1 MGPQTRP
8 PAGGDPAEGGPAPGE
23 PSPLVRLR
31 RLGPQWAG
39 ASGGAFAGMAQSPE
53 RYAAA
58 SRLVAAWLNRLRA
71 AAPDADELSEANETD
86 VVGGVG
92 AAGAG
97 GGAGMSGAAGA
108 DPGDEGHDRVAQA
121 VAAALLDAWDRRE
134 QGTGDGVAD
143 GTGLPLTEA
152 ERAVLTTAAFAIRYG
167 EVTAWVAARRRRRA
181 MARAAAQANGGP
193 GGWLVLDETGDPAGD
208 PFVAY
213 RRLEVDPV
221 TGAGVLVE
229 TRPDESFTGVIH
241 GVQIISVDPA
251 TGELTADND
260 AEYCEFSSAEE
271 REERVSALR
280 ADDDRG
286 PGDSAM

>member
-1 MGPQTRP
+1 MGPQTP
-8 PAGGDPAEGGPAPGE
+8 DAGEAPGE

-31 RLGPQWAG
+31 QLGPQWAG

-58 SRLVAAWLNRLRA
+58 SRLVAAWLDRLRA
-71 AAPDADELSEANETD
+71 AAPDAAEPSE
-86 VVGGVG
+86 G
-92 AAGAG
+92 
-97 GGAGMSGAAGA
+97 
-108 DPGDEGHDRVAQA
+108 PGDEGRDRVAQA
-121 VAAALLDAWDRRE
+121 AAAALLDAWDHRK
-134 QGTGDGVAD
+134 QGTGDAVAD
-143 GTGLPLTEA
+143 GTGLPLTDA
-152 ERAVLTTAAFAIRYG
+152 ERAALTTAAFAIRYG

-181 MARAAAQANGGP
+181 MARAAAQANGGS

-208 PFVAY
+208 PFIAY

-260 AEYCEFSSAEE
+260 AEYWEFSSAEE

-280 ADDDRG
+280 ANDDRG
-286 PGDSAM
+286 PGDSAV

>member
-8 PAGGDPAEGGPAPGE
+8 PAGGDPAGGGPAPGE

-31 RLGPQWAG
+31 QLGPQWAG

-71 AAPDADELSEANETD
+71 AAPDANELTEANETD

-92 AAGAG
+92 AAGA
-97 GGAGMSGAAGA
+97 
-108 DPGDEGHDRVAQA
+108 DPGDEGRDWVAQA
-121 VAAALLDAWDRRE
+121 AAAALLDAWDRRE
-134 QGTGDGVAD
+134 QGTGDAVAD

-286 PGDSAM
+286 PGDSAV

>member
-1 MGPQTRP
+1 MGPQTP
-8 PAGGDPAEGGPAPGE
+8 DAGEAPGE

-31 RLGPQWAG
+31 QLGPQWAG

-71 AAPDADELSEANETD
+71 AAPDAAEPGEPSETD
-86 VVGGVG
+86 VVGDVG

-97 GGAGMSGAAGA
+97 
-108 DPGDEGHDRVAQA
+108 PGDEGRDRVAQA
-121 VAAALLDAWDRRE
+121 AAAALLDAWDHRE
-134 QGTGDGVAD
+134 QGTGDAVAD

-152 ERAVLTTAAFAIRYG
+152 ERAALATAAFAIRYG

-208 PFVAY
+208 PFIAY

-241 GVQIISVDPA
+241 GVQVISVDPA

-286 PGDSAM
+286 PGDSAV